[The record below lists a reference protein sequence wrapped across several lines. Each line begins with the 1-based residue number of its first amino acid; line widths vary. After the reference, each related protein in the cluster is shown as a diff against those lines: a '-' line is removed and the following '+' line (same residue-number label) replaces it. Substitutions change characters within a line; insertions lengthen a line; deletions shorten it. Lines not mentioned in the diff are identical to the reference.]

1 MKFRI
6 KNKSKKIFIVYS
18 EDKVWG
24 ILPEKILHF
33 FSLDI
38 EKEVELSKGKSRELR
53 KQITIYA
60 WDRLLNFLTYRER
73 SIWECKIF
81 LDQLYLDPEISEK
94 LIEKAI
100 SNNFV
105 NDERFAEL
113 FVESLIAKKKNSTE
127 IKIKLFEKH
136 ISGKII
142 NKVLA
147 EKYSAEIEENI
158 LTENVIKTLSKYS
171 GFSDKEKIEKCL
183 NYLTRRGFSYYE
195 VKEKINEL
203 IMSPL

>member
-18 EDKVWG
+18 EDIAWG

-38 EKEVELSKGKSRELR
+38 EKEVELSKNKSNELR

-60 WDRLLNFLTYRER
+60 WDKLLNFLSYRER
-73 SIWECKIF
+73 SIWECKLF
-81 LDQLYLDPEISEK
+81 LSQLPLDPEISAK
-94 LIEKAI
+94 LVKEAVSK
-100 SNNFV
+100 NFV

-113 FVESLIAKKKNSTE
+113 FVESLISKGKNPVEVKT
-127 IKIKLFEKH
+127 KLFEKH
-136 ISGKII
+136 IQEKII
-142 NKVLA
+142 NRVFS
-147 EKYSAEIEENI
+147 EKYSIEIKEKI
-158 LTENVIKTLSKYS
+158 LTENVQKVLFRFSKL
-171 GFSDKEKIEKCL
+171 SDKEKIEKCL
-183 NYLTRRGFSYYE
+183 NYLIRRGFSYYD

-203 IMSPL
+203 IMKE